1 MPSSNMERPTSA
13 GAISKTSRSPV
24 GRENPYTMVTTNPP
38 MQSSRTSSCTA
49 ASESRRNESHGSGM
63 LSFGCVG
70 KVFSLH
76 VGQEIPV
83 GCSGR
88 AMLAQPCSLS
98 LGHRVVTEGIFARKP
113 GSFQNLQIRPKLS
126 RPLALLPA
134 LRHFARQRDSKS
146 QSVLPITYL
155 GVANQPVPIHINVG
169 HSQPWQPLSNPGV
182 KVWFVQRLQQDLR
195 GVPSSPASK
204 I

>member
-1 MPSSNMERPTSA
+1 MERPTSA

-38 MQSSRTSSCTA
+38 IQSSRTSSCA
-49 ASESRRNESHGSGM
+49 IASNSRRNESHGSGM
-63 LSFGCVG
+63 LSIGCVG
-70 KVFSLH
+70 EMFSLH

-83 GCSGR
+83 GRSGR
-88 AMLAQPCSLS
+88 TMLSQPCSLG

-113 GSFQNLQIRPKLS
+113 GSFQNLQTRPKLT

-146 QSVLPITYL
+146 QSVLPIMNL
-155 GVANQPVPIHINVG
+155 GVANQPTPVHINVG
-169 HSQPWQPLSNPGV
+169 HGQPWQPFSNTGI
-182 KVWFVQRLQQDLR
+182 KIWFVQRLQQDFR
-195 GVPSSPASK
+195 GVPSSRAAK
-204 I
+204 IGE